1 MKSEY
6 IKKCTLTCTRV
17 QCMTERQPK
26 GESQIAIESNN
37 PRTWREANERER
49 EREAEREHRE
59 REREREAERGQR
71 EGERRRDEHR

>member
-1 MKSEY
+1 
-6 IKKCTLTCTRV
+6 
-17 QCMTERQPK
+17 MTERQPK

-49 EREAEREHRE
+49 ERQRESTG